1 MPGES
6 SMSTITHTPI
16 TLRRGASAALSAVVT
31 ATLFLLMQALIAT
44 EVPVLESSA
53 PQRWDVTMPE
63 REKPEVKTEE
73 RVEKPEK
80 PEETPKWETPTTT
93 TDTIDG
99 PLAGYGNFEPTT
111 DMGDI
116 KTGSGS
122 STIVPVFRIA
132 PDYPPRALRRGIE
145 GHVDLIFDVSASG
158 KTENI
163 RVLDAQPE
171 GVFET
176 AAIRTLG
183 KWKYKPPMQDGVPY
197 GQTDMTTRIS
207 FRLEE

>member
-1 MPGES
+1 
-6 SMSTITHTPI
+6 MSTTIHAPI
-16 TLRRGASAALSAVVT
+16 ALRRGASAALSVAVT

-44 EVPVLESSA
+44 EVPVLESSV
-53 PQRWDVTMPE
+53 PLRPDVTMPE
-63 REKPEVKTEE
+63 RKPPEVRPDE

-93 TDTIDG
+93 TDLIDG
-99 PLAGYGNFEPTT
+99 PLTRVGNFEPPT
-111 DMGDI
+111 DVGDI
-116 KTGSGS
+116 NAGSGS

-171 GVFET
+171 GVFEN

-183 KWKYKPPMQDGVPY
+183 KWKYKPPIQDGVPY
-197 GQTDMTTRIS
+197 GQRDMTTRIS